1 MEEQSM
7 TTESDKN
14 SWRLISGRALLLLLL
29 LPASCAPKTTTDG
42 GVAPQVVTKSGAV
55 VGTTDAKTGTHAFR
69 GIPYAQPPVGDLR
82 FKAPVPAAPWEGVL
96 DATEFGSACAQVYYE
111 ELASPEEF
119 GPTDDE
125 DCLTLNI
132 WTPGLDDERRPVM
145 VWIHGGANWTDSSRT
160 AYYHGQKLSERGD
173 VVVASLNYRLGIFG
187 FVDMSVLGGDAYDG
201 GENNGI
207 RDQILALRWIRQN
220 IDRFGGDPRNVTAF
234 GESAGSNDIGVI
246 LATENPGRLFDR
258 AILQSGAGSTRPSD
272 RATEVAQRMLQG
284 GGVQS
289 IDALLKMSGA
299 EVLEVMQKGIA
310 AIGLDGLKTDT
321 LFRPTLDGELVK
333 GRPGEMLAAGNA
345 SGIDLMIGTT
355 AHELRYY
362 YTYEPSLME
371 LKLEDPR
378 LEIFLEGISVAD
390 KKALVDLYARN
401 RPDFAEFEIANDILS
416 DRSMWMPS
424 IRQAEAQLEVSDD
437 VWMYLFEWEVPDSSP
452 VQKALGVKLGAA
464 HGVEVAFVF
473 SSFDDTFFREYFGGW
488 PKDATEARRWE
499 TLVGAVQDSWTAFAR
514 SGDPSAHDNPAL
526 PHWPRYD
533 SETRATMAFD
543 YENRVLSD
551 PKQEERLLWARIAQ
565 RREPAE

>member
-1 MEEQSM
+1 M

-14 SWRLISGRALLLLLL
+14 PWRLISGRALLLLLL
-29 LPASCAPKTTTDG
+29 LPASCTPETATDG
-42 GVAPQVVTKSGAV
+42 GAAPQVVTKSGAV
-55 VGTTDAKTGTHAFR
+55 VGTTDPKTGTHTFR

-82 FKAPVPAAPWEGVL
+82 FKAPVPAARWEGAL

-111 ELASPEEF
+111 ELANPEEF

-187 FVDMSVLGGDAYDG
+187 FVDMSVLGGNAYDG

-207 RDQILALRWIRQN
+207 RDQMLALRWIRQN

-234 GESAGSNDIGVI
+234 GESAGGNDIGVI
-246 LATENPGRLFDR
+246 LATEDPERLFDR

-272 RATEVAQRMLQG
+272 RATGVAQRMLQG
-284 GGVQS
+284 CGVES
-289 IDALLKMSGA
+289 IDSLLKMSGA

-310 AIGLDGLKTDT
+310 AIGLDGLETDT
-321 LFRPTLDGELVK
+321 LFGPTLDGELVRGK
-333 GRPGEMLAAGNA
+333 PGEMLAAGNA

-378 LEIFLEGISVAD
+378 LESFLEGISAAD
-390 KKALVDLYARN
+390 RKALVDLYARN
-401 RPDFAEFEIANDILS
+401 RPDFAEFEIVNDILS

-452 VQKALGVKLGAA
+452 VQEALGVKLGAA

-473 SSFDDTFFREYFGGW
+473 SSFDDTFYREFFGGW
-488 PKDATEARRWE
+488 PKDETEAQRWE
-499 TLVGAVQDSWTAFAR
+499 TLTTAVQDSWTAFAR

-551 PKQEERLLWARIAQ
+551 PKKEERLLWARIAQ
-565 RREPAE
+565 RRE

>member
-1 MEEQSM
+1 MM
-7 TTESDKN
+7 AKSDKN
-14 SWRLISGRALLLLLL
+14 FRRLISGCALLLLLL
-29 LPASCAPKTTTDG
+29 LLASCSPKMTTDE

-69 GIPYAQPPVGDLR
+69 GIAYAQPPVGDLR
-82 FKAPVPAAPWEGVL
+82 FKAPVPAVRWEGVL
-96 DATEFGSACAQVYYE
+96 DAAEFGSACAQVYYE
-111 ELASPEEF
+111 ELATPEEF

-145 VWIHGGANWTDSSRT
+145 VWIHGGANWTESSRI
-160 AYYHGQKLSERGD
+160 AYYDGQKLSERGD

-201 GENNGI
+201 SENNGI

-220 IDRFGGDPRNVTAF
+220 IDRFGGDPRNITVF
-234 GESAGSNDIGVI
+234 GESAGGINIGAI
-246 LATENPGRLFDR
+246 LATERPQRLFDR
-258 AILQSGAGSTRPSD
+258 AILQSGTGSARPSD

-284 GGVQS
+284 GGVES
-289 IDALLKMSGA
+289 IDALLQMSGA
-299 EVLEVMQKGIA
+299 EVLEAMQKGIA
-310 AIGLDGLKTDT
+310 AIGLDGLETDN
-321 LFRPTLDGELVK
+321 LFEPTVDGELIK

-362 YTYEPSLME
+362 YVYEPSLME
-371 LKLEDPR
+371 LTLEDPR
-378 LEIFLEGISVAD
+378 LEVFLKGIPVAD
-390 KKALVDLYARN
+390 RKALVDLYARN
-401 RPDFAEFEIANDILS
+401 RPDFAEFEIVNDILS
-416 DRSMWMPS
+416 DRVFWMPS

-437 VWMYLFEWEVPDSSP
+437 VWMYLFEWEVPDASP
-452 VQKALGVKLGAA
+452 AQDALGVKLGAA

-473 SSFDDTFFREYFGGW
+473 SSFDDTFYRDFLGGW
-488 PKDATEARRWE
+488 PKDQTEARRWE

-514 SGDPSAHDNPAL
+514 SGDPAAHDNPAL

-533 SETRATMAFD
+533 SEARATMAFD
-543 YENRVLSD
+543 YENRILSD
-551 PKQEERLLWARIAQ
+551 PKKHERLLWDEIAQ
-565 RREPAE
+565 RRESAE

>member
-1 MEEQSM
+1 M
-7 TTESDKN
+7 TTESDTN
-14 SWRLISGRALLLLLL
+14 FRRWISGRALLLLLL
-29 LPASCAPKTTTDG
+29 LLASCSPKMTTDG
-42 GVAPQVVTKSGAV
+42 RVAPQVETKSGAV

-69 GIPYAQPPVGDLR
+69 GIAYAQPPVGDLR
-82 FKAPVPAAPWEGVL
+82 FKAPVPAAPWEGAL

-111 ELASPEEF
+111 ELATPEEF

-145 VWIHGGANWTDSSRT
+145 VWIHGGANWTESSRI
-160 AYYHGQKLSERGD
+160 AYYDGQKLSERGD
-173 VVVASLNYRLGIFG
+173 VVVVSLNYRLGIFG

-201 GENNGI
+201 SENNGI

-220 IDRFGGDPRNVTAF
+220 IDRFGGDPQNVTAF
-234 GESAGSNDIGVI
+234 GESAGGIDISAI
-246 LATENPGRLFDR
+246 LATERPQRWFDR
-258 AILQSGAGSTRPSD
+258 AILQSGAGSARPSD

-284 GGVQS
+284 GGVES
-289 IDALLKMSGA
+289 IDALLQMSGA
-299 EVLEVMQKGIA
+299 EVLEAMQQGIA
-310 AIGLDGLKTDT
+310 AIGLDGMSTDS
-321 LFRPTLDGELVK
+321 LFMPTVDGELIK

-362 YTYEPSLME
+362 YVYEPSLME

-378 LEIFLEGISVAD
+378 LEVFLEGIPAAD
-390 KKALVDLYARN
+390 RKALVDLYARH
-401 RPDFAEFEIANDILS
+401 RPDFAEFEIVNDILS
-416 DRSMWMPS
+416 DRVFWMPS

-437 VWMYLFEWEVPDSSP
+437 VWMYLFEWEVPDASP
-452 VQKALGVKLGAA
+452 AQDALGVKLGAA
-464 HGVEVAFVF
+464 HGVEIAFVF
-473 SSFDDTFFREYFGGW
+473 SSFDDTFYRDFLGGW
-488 PKDATEARRWE
+488 PQDQTEARRWE

-514 SGDPSAHDNPAL
+514 SGDPAAHDNPAL

-533 SETRATMAFD
+533 SEARATMAFD

-551 PKQEERLLWARIAQ
+551 PKKDERLLWDQIAQ
-565 RREPAE
+565 RRESAE